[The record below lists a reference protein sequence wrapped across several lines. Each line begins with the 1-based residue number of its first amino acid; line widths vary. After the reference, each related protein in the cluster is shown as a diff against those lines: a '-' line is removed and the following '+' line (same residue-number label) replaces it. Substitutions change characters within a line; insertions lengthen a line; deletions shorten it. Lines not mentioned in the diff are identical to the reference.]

1 MTSSK
6 IMKLQRLQGA
16 LCQAL
21 ALCAVTSLLP
31 VSGALIRGRARQLAE
46 PEEQSLPDPTVVWVD
61 KAFVQPG
68 LPRPDEESCF
78 GCQCM
83 NAFPGL
89 WLRDGTF
96 SPDYTCEKGKTTN
109 LIPDIRWGGPKD
121 GEKCRS
127 CQAFALTI
135 EDLDFPNGM
144 GSPDNHIHNVF
155 WVANIPG
162 DWMALNET
170 AVTEL
175 GELAPAMVLGR
186 NKNGEPG
193 MEAPCPGRGLH
204 RYQVTMWSLDSNLED
219 INPDYDY
226 HALKQELSTHELA
239 RATFHAQLSANR
251 FVAILKKREAE
262 ASQSPAA
269 AAAPSP
275 AAAAAPSAEN
285 E

>member
-1 MTSSK
+1 
-6 IMKLQRLQGA
+6 MKSHMLQGSRAA
-16 LCQAL
+16 LV
-21 ALCAVTSLLP
+21 LCAATLLP
-31 VSGALIRGRARQLAE
+31 ASGALMRGRARQAAE

-89 WLRDGTF
+89 WLSEGTIT
-96 SPDYTCEKGKTTN
+96 PDYTCEKGKTKN

-121 GEKCRS
+121 GQKCRS
-127 CQAFALTI
+127 CQSFAMTI

-144 GSPDNHIHNVF
+144 GSPDNHIHNIF
-155 WVANIPG
+155 WIANIPG

-186 NKNGEPG
+186 NSKGEAG

-204 RYQVTMWSLDSNLED
+204 RYRVTMWSLDSNIED
-219 INPDYDY
+219 ISPDYEY
-226 HALKQELSTHELA
+226 HSLMQELTTHELA

-251 FVAILKKREAE
+251 FVAILKKQDAQ
-262 ASQSPAA
+262 ASQSPAT

-275 AAAAAPSAEN
+275 AAAAAPSTEDA
-285 E
+285 